1 MMEKEVDEAR
11 KQNILVQNLE
21 ESKAF
26 QFMVSALVGEQS
38 RIKVEQTIRL
48 ERQVEGSDIEP

>member
-1 MMEKEVDEAR
+1 MEKEVDEAR
-11 KQNILVQNLE
+11 KQNILEQNLE
-21 ESKAF
+21 EIKAF

-38 RIKVEQTIRL
+38 RIKAKQTIRL